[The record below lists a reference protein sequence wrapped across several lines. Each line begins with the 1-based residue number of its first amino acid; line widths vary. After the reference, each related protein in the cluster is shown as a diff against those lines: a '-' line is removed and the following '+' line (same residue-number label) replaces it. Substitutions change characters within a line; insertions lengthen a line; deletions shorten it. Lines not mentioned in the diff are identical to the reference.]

1 MLARMQPDTGG
12 RFSLSLE
19 DRDEACARYAL
30 GVATAGQDWLARA
43 VVAVED
49 GSVDIGAWSGT
60 GTPPAWLL
68 QYARAALRS
77 AWHQHREVG
86 WPRRITR
93 WRDQPARGSSESRER

>member
-1 MLARMQPDTGG
+1 MQPDTGG

-19 DRDEACARYAL
+19 ERDEARASYAL
-30 GVATAGQDWLARA
+30 GLATAGHEWLARA

-49 GSVDIGAWSGT
+49 GNVEIEPWTGS
-60 GTPPAWLL
+60 GTPPPWLL
-68 QYARAALRS
+68 QYARAALRT

-93 WRDQPARGSSESRER
+93 WRDQPARGGSESSER